1 MIYSANIYTPN
12 STEEVLAFIKGS
24 VSAVCFVAGATD
36 WTVQNRN
43 GMDQEL
49 VVIDLSSVRDLK
61 GISKTSEYIVVGAM
75 ATMTSVSEN
84 QLLREDAV
92 CLSEAAE
99 NLGSWQIRNCATI
112 GGNIANASPAAD
124 TPVALAALGA
134 IAVLSSRNGVHAWPV
149 QEIVSPLGRPIMENG
164 EFISSIRIPI
174 VRKRISAFGKIGSR
188 SEVSIARLNMA
199 GCLTFGEE
207 GEISDVSFYVGAL
220 GVRPLRA
227 ARAETVLKRRGFAKV
242 EDYCE
247 ELSRFVEETI
257 PGRYSMRYKRRA
269 IQALG
274 MDIWENLREKAK
286 REGLTL

>member
-1 MIYSANIYTPN
+1 MIYSANICTPN
-12 STEEVLAFIKGS
+12 SIEEVLAFIGGS
-24 VSAVCFVAGATD
+24 ASSVCFVAGATD
-36 WTVQNRN
+36 WYVQNRN
-43 GMDQEL
+43 EMDHEL

-61 GISKTSEYIVVGAM
+61 GISKTSEYIAVGAT
-75 ATMTSVSEN
+75 ATMTFISEN

-92 CLSEAAE
+92 CLSEAAA

-134 IAVLSSRNGVHAWPV
+134 VAVLTSRNGVRAWPV
-149 QEIVSPLGRPIMENG
+149 QEIVSSLGRPIMENG

-199 GCLTFGEE
+199 GCLTFGEK

-220 GVRPLRA
+220 GFRPLRA
-227 ARAETVLKRRGFAKV
+227 ARAETILRHSGFANVK
-242 EDYCE
+242 DYCE

-274 MDIWENLREKAK
+274 MDVLENLREKAK
-286 REGLTL
+286 RVGLIL